1 MKKVLK
7 VAAIMLVIAFVMS
20 FSAFA
25 APNSLALDVSG
36 NASGIL
42 TVTNPA
48 AATISSYDRLHN
60 FSGYAAT
67 GAEVS
72 VYSSYGGRY
81 NLVKSCTVGASGL
94 FVQPVSLNK
103 GRNDLVIRAEING
116 QVQYVKRTV
125 NVLSISF
132 FNLLKGFNLY

>member
-1 MKKVLK
+1 MKRAFKITAL
-7 VAAIMLVIAFVMS
+7 MLVIAFVMS
-20 FSAFA
+20 ISAFA
-25 APNSLALDVSG
+25 APSYLSLDVFG
-36 NASGIL
+36 NSTGIL

-48 AATISSYDRLHN
+48 SATISSYDRLHN
-60 FSGYAAT
+60 ISGYAAS
-67 GAEVS
+67 GATVC

-81 NLVKSCTVGASGL
+81 NLVKSCTVGASGV

-103 GRNDLVIRAEING
+103 GRNDLIIRADING

-125 NVLSISF
+125 NVLSINF